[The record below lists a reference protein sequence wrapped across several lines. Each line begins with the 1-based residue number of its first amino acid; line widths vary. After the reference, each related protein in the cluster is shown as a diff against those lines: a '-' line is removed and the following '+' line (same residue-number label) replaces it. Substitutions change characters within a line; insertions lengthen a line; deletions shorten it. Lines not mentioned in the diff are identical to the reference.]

1 MFKND
6 SEVQRIKYLY
16 NMNEEMIYGL
26 EVARQIDI

>member
-6 SEVQRIKYLY
+6 SEVQRINYLY

-26 EVARQIDI
+26 EVDRQIDI